1 MRQNGAVR
9 TVLATLTGN
18 AFLLVGTVVI
28 GLVAVLVGAI
38 PPRGNWM
45 FWCARLWSR
54 LLLRCSW
61 IRVEPRFEVPLDPAG
76 RYIFM
81 ANHQSL
87 FDIPVLIATL
97 PGQTRFLAK
106 QSLFRIPIFGWAL
119 AVGGFIPVDRSD
131 RSRAREVFA
140 SAVERLRVGNSILLF
155 PEETRS
161 LDGNLLPFQRGGF
174 LLALKSGLAIVPVGI
189 RGTLEVQAKGSFVI
203 RPRPVAIRYG
213 TPITVEG
220 FDLRHR
226 KELAATVR
234 ERVAELAGL
243 PAPAAAAA
251 PAASSAPPARPSSSL
266 Q

>member
-1 MRQNGAVR
+1 MRAVQ
-9 TVLATLTGN
+9 TLAATLTGN
-18 AFLLVGTVVI
+18 AFLLVGTAVI
-28 GLVAVLVGAI
+28 GVLAVLVGAI
-38 PPRGNWM
+38 PPRGNGM

-61 IRVEPRFEVPLDPAG
+61 LPVASSFEIPLDPAG

-81 ANHQSL
+81 ANHQSF
-87 FDIPVLIATL
+87 FDIPALIATL

-174 LLALKSGLAIVPVGI
+174 LLALKSGLEIVPVGI
-189 RGTLEVQAKGSFVI
+189 RGTREVQPKGSLLI
-203 RPRPVAIRYG
+203 RPRLVEIRYG
-213 TPITVEG
+213 APIAVAG

-226 KELAATVR
+226 KELAAAVR
-234 ERVAELAGL
+234 ARVAELAGL
-243 PAPAAAAA
+243 AA
-251 PAASSAPPARPSSSL
+251 PESPRRATVGSGSDGG
-266 Q
+266 